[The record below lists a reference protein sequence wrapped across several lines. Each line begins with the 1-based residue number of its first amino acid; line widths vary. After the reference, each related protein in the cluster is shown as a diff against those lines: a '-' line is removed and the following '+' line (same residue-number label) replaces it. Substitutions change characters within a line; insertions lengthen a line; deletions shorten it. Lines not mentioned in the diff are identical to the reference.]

1 MRKSSLFIA
10 ALVLQ
15 AGLTATAQ
23 AETRQPAD
31 VRQPAGARQPGDAKP
46 LVKSANVYD
55 MAFMRVYGQ
64 ASPPIGYVQFCQR
77 MPEECMGS
85 NRDETRYELTPTR
98 LLELDRINR
107 MINKEIAPATDLELY
122 GVEEYWTYPDARKK
136 GDCEDYV
143 LLKRRL
149 LIEQGWPASA
159 LLITV
164 VRDERRDGHAILT
177 VRTAQGDFVLDN
189 KSDEIKPWHR
199 AGYDYVM
206 RQSYLNPRV
215 WMSLEPHQPGAQ
227 VAVSAP
233 RNQAPASRR

>member
-1 MRKSSLFIA
+1 VRKSSLIIA
-10 ALVLQ
+10 GFLLQ
-15 AGLTATAQ
+15 ASLATVAQ
-23 AETRQPAD
+23 AQTRQPVKA
-31 VRQPAGARQPGDAKP
+31 PNTYGA
-46 LVKSANVYD
+46 
-55 MAFMRVYGQ
+55 AFMRVYGH

-77 MPEECMGS
+77 LPDECSGS
-85 NRDETRYELTPTR
+85 TRDETRFELTPVR

-107 MINKEIAPATDLELY
+107 MINREIQPATDMELY

-143 LLKRRL
+143 LLKRKIL
-149 LIEQGWPASA
+149 LEQGWPASA

-164 VRDERRDGHAILT
+164 VRDERRDGHALLT

-199 AGYDYVM
+199 SGYDFVM

-215 WMSLEPHQPGAQ
+215 WMSLESQQAGPQ
-227 VAVSAP
+227 VAVSAQRSQRSAEVAP
-233 RNQAPASRR
+233 RR

>member
-1 MRKSSLFIA
+1 VRKSSLIVA
-10 ALVLQ
+10 AFMLQ
-15 AGLTATAQ
+15 AGLATGAHAQ
-23 AETRQPAD
+23 ARQ
-31 VRQPAGARQPGDAKP
+31 Q
-46 LVKSANVYD
+46 VKAPNNYSA
-55 MAFMRVYGQ
+55 AFMRVFGQ

-77 MPEECMGS
+77 MPEECNGAS
-85 NRDETRYELTPTR
+85 RDETRYELTPVR

-107 MINKEIAPATDLELY
+107 MINREIQPATDMELF

-143 LLKRRL
+143 LLKRRV

-164 VRDERRDGHAILT
+164 VRDDRRDGHAILT
-177 VRTAQGDFVLDN
+177 IRTAQGDFVLDN

-199 AGYDYVM
+199 SGYDFVM

-215 WMSLEPHQPGAQ
+215 WMSLESQQPGPQ

-233 RNQAPASRR
+233 RSRRSAEAPAQK

>member
-1 MRKSSLFIA
+1 MYRFLIA
-10 ALVLQ
+10 ALALQ
-15 AGLTATAQ
+15 CVMATAAMAQ
-23 AETRQPAD
+23 TRQAPEPKRNFE
-31 VRQPAGARQPGDAKP
+31 VRQ
-46 LVKSANVYD
+46 LVKSASVYN

-77 MPEECMGS
+77 LPEECAGGS
-85 NRDETRYELTPTR
+85 RDESRHELTPTR

-107 MINKEIAPATDLELY
+107 LINREIAPATDLELY

-149 LIEQGWPASA
+149 LLEQGWPAAA

-199 AGYDYVM
+199 SGYDFVM

-215 WMSLEPHQPGAQ
+215 WMSLEQNQPASQ

-233 RNQAPASRR
+233 RTRQ

>member
-1 MRKSSLFIA
+1 MRQYGLIVA
-10 ALVLQ
+10 ALMLQ
-15 AGLTATAQ
+15 SGLSTSALAESRPQAAQ
-23 AETRQPAD
+23 RQ
-31 VRQPAGARQPGDAKP
+31 
-46 LVKSANVYD
+46 LVKAANSYN

-64 ASPPIGYVQFCQR
+64 AAPPIGYVQLCQR
-77 MPEECMGS
+77 MPEECTGS
-85 NRDETRYELTPTR
+85 SRDESRYELTPAR

-107 MINKEIAPATDLELY
+107 MINREIAPATDADLY
-122 GVEEYWTYPDARKK
+122 GVEEYWTYPDSRMK

-149 LIEQGWPASA
+149 LIEQGWPATT

-189 KSDEIKPWHR
+189 KTDEIKPWHR
-199 AGYDYVM
+199 SGYDFVM

-215 WMSLEPHQPGAQ
+215 WMSLEPTPGAQ
-227 VAVSAP
+227 VAVAAP
-233 RNQAPASRR
+233 RSRKP

>member
-1 MRKSSLFIA
+1 MARPSCGS
-10 ALVLQ
+10 
-15 AGLTATAQ
+15 TAT
-23 AETRQPAD
+23 R
-31 VRQPAGARQPGDAKP
+31 P
-46 LVKSANVYD
+46 LRSDTSSSASGLPD
-55 MAFMRVYGQ
+55 
-64 ASPPIGYVQFCQR
+64 
-77 MPEECMGS
+77 ECSGS
-85 NRDETRYELTPTR
+85 TRDETRFELTPVR

-107 MINKEIAPATDLELY
+107 MINRDIQPATDMELF

-143 LLKRRL
+143 LLKRKIL
-149 LIEQGWPASA
+149 LEQGWPQSA

-164 VRDERRDGHAILT
+164 VRDDRRDGHALLT

-199 AGYDYVM
+199 SGYDFVM

-215 WMSLEPHQPGAQ
+215 WMSLESQQAGPQ

-233 RNQAPASRR
+233 RSQRSAEVAPRR

>member
-107 MINKEIAPATDLELY
+107 MINKEIAPATTMSCANPISLR
-122 GVEEYWTYPDARKK
+122 GSGCRSSRISRGPRWR
-136 GDCEDYV
+136 C
-143 LLKRRL
+143 RRRA
-149 LIEQGWPASA
+149 IRRRPRGASSRHHRTMSPQYQTPA
-159 LLITV
+159 IQ
-164 VRDERRDGHAILT
+164 R
-177 VRTAQGDFVLDN
+177 
-189 KSDEIKPWHR
+189 
-199 AGYDYVM
+199 
-206 RQSYLNPRV
+206 
-215 WMSLEPHQPGAQ
+215 
-227 VAVSAP
+227 
-233 RNQAPASRR
+233 

>member
-1 MRKSSLFIA
+1 MRKSGLIIA
-10 ALVLQ
+10 ALLLQ
-15 AGLTATAQ
+15 TGLAANANAAENRQ
-23 AETRQPAD
+23 PPETRQL
-31 VRQPAGARQPGDAKP
+31 AKA
-46 LVKSANVYD
+46 ANAYN

-77 MPEECMGS
+77 LSDECTGGS
-85 NRDETRYELTPTR
+85 RDENRYELTPTR

-107 MINKEIAPATDLELY
+107 LINREIAPATDLELY

-189 KSDEIKPWHR
+189 KTDEIKPWHR

-215 WMSLEPHQPGAQ
+215 WMSLEANQPAAQ
-227 VAVSAP
+227 VAVAAP
-233 RNQAPASRR
+233 RTRK